1 MFMDVSNGWYIA
13 SFFLGAGG
21 TLSVVDGV
29 QVCDFNNEKGLAAG
43 EAIKGIFSGNT
54 DQIEQ
59 RVNAEAKKL
68 EERATQICDQLPAL
82 LATQQQLAAAIPE
95 FKPYATMDQSDI
107 DEIVASH
114 LRDGVVVQRLLTPPD
129 VGR

>member
-1 MFMDVSNGWYIA
+1 MLEQDRP
-13 SFFLGAGG
+13 
-21 TLSVVDGV
+21 
-29 QVCDFNNEKGLAAG
+29 
-43 EAIKGIFSGNT
+43 

-68 EERATQICDQLPAL
+68 EERAAQICDQLPAL

-107 DEIVASH
+107 DECRDNKVT
-114 LRDGVVVQRLLTPPD
+114 LR
-129 VGR
+129 